1 MPLNR
6 MPSQYQQALSSYLTG
21 NTKNFNVKYGLTSE
35 APPRPTLAIP
45 RPGSQKSLAE
55 LALSSSPKEFNE
67 LYSYSPKG
75 GKGRKTRKQRK
86 SKKSRRGKSRRRR

>member
-21 NTKNFNVKYGLTSE
+21 NTKNFNVKYGVSSE

-75 GKGRKTRKQRK
+75 GRKTRKQRK